1 MNLTKIKVNKKDF
14 LEKLNNTI
22 KFSSGRISTNTN
34 LQGVMLKKEKNQLLF
49 YSTNLSFYYLGKIK
63 NSQEG
68 EFKIFFEPRK
78 IQEFISLL
86 NQGEI
91 ELEIKEKSI
100 IVVQGK
106 NKGEFPLFQAEDF
119 PDYPRQ
125 EEKEKQKIDINLFQ
139 TILPLII
146 FSSSQDDTRP
156 VLTGINFVS
165 KEEFNHIVSTDGFR
179 LSLFITKKEISFP
192 SVIIPAF
199 FLNEVLRMIK
209 DIKEVYFS
217 YNKNEKILTFFIDDD
232 ELSTRIIDGDYPPYE
247 RVIPVDKKTTI
258 IVNREDFI
266 KAVKLVSIFARDFSN
281 IVVLESEDSG
291 LRISPKNIEKE
302 MNFSVVDA
310 EIKGEKIKI
319 AFNYRFLIDFLN
331 NINTKKVIIELLR
344 PDAPVVFKTEEISDF
359 IHIIMPVRIQE

>member
-1 MNLTKIKVNKKDF
+1 MNSIKISLNKNDF
-14 LEKLNNTI
+14 LEKINNTI

-34 LQGVMLKKEKNQLLF
+34 LQGIMLKKEKNQLLF

-63 NSQEG
+63 NDQQG

-78 IQEFISLL
+78 IQEFVSFLD
-86 NQGEI
+86 QGKI
-91 ELEIKEKSI
+91 ELEVKEKSI
-100 IVVQGK
+100 VVLQGK
-106 NKGEFPLFQAEDF
+106 NKGEFPLFQTDDF
-119 PDYPRQ
+119 PDYPKQEKKERQ
-125 EEKEKQKIDINLFQ
+125 KLDINLFQ
-139 TILPLII
+139 NILPLMI

-165 KEEFNHIVSTDGFR
+165 KDEVNHIVSTDGFR
-179 LSLFITKKEISFP
+179 LSLFITKKEINLP

-199 FLNEVLRMIK
+199 FLNEILRIIK
-209 DIKEVYFS
+209 GIKEIYFS
-217 YNKNEKILTFFIDDD
+217 FNQNEKILTFFIDND
-232 ELSTRIIDGDYPPYE
+232 EFSTRIIDGEYPPYE
-247 RVIPVDKKTTI
+247 KVIPLDKKTTI
-258 IVNREDFI
+258 IINKEDFI

-281 IVVLESEDSG
+281 IIILQTEDNS

-302 MNFSVVDA
+302 ANFSVVDA

-331 NINTKKVIIELLR
+331 NINAKKIIIELLR
-344 PDAPVVFKTEEISDF
+344 PDAPAVFKSEEINDF